1 LVILSLYEA
10 KKRKTLNRAG
20 RLQAGANANARGVV
34 HMLMNVDET
43 NGEIPESRSTRFPAG
58 RRGAFSGGAA
68 RRIASYWA
76 QEDFRLMFF
85 AASLVSAAALS
96 VPCALDGSTGAH
108 ATVHVETIQVEPP
121 ALVPGRSACID
132 VAVRSLVP
140 ITAGWSLH
148 VAHDLL
154 GDLEFEVCETD
165 APMRLPSR
173 VGAKCPVAPGTNV
186 SGRMCLAVPLA
197 AMVHSGEATDLS
209 ISWADASGKP
219 TACVRVAVSIAGEVA
234 VDEQVE
240 ALAADV
246 RQRLHR
252 ALADVTKRSS
262 AAAPAASAA
271 EAAGAATPGPNP
283 TALRQAV
290 RPLLL
295 QVYDAQPDW
304 AEAFAR
310 WQRAHR
316 KKYHADEAEAA
327 AFTAFRDNVLAAV
340 RSGRPLALDERSD
353 LSGETRRTLSH
364 FA

>member
-1 LVILSLYEA
+1 MGKFLCRDRQGSLPAVEA
-10 KKRKTLNRAG
+10 
-20 RLQAGANANARGVV
+20 
-34 HMLMNVDET
+34 
-43 NGEIPESRSTRFPAG
+43 RSPVEQPA
-58 RRGAFSGGAA
+58 
-68 RRIASYWA
+68 IASYWA
-76 QEDFRLMFF
+76 QQDFRPMFF
-85 AASLVSAAALS
+85 ASLVSAAALS

-252 ALADVTKRSS
+252 ALADVTERSS